1 MIHHLARWPTQL
13 LAGTLLLATA
23 SGAGAQMYRW
33 VDDDGQVHF
42 SDTPPTDAGRYDR
55 EVLDRRGLV
64 VERLERAQTA
74 EEREREQARQAAEA
88 ETARREAEQARAD
101 RILLQSFGS
110 ERELLHARDDRLD
123 IVDGN
128 LNLMRNKLS
137 SLQEQHE
144 EALGRAQR
152 LRSQDREL
160 PENLQRRLGS
170 LERQILRQEE
180 QLVARQQEREAL
192 VERFNRDLQ
201 RLRQLRQEREDPA
214 S

>member
-1 MIHHLARWPTQL
+1 MIRLTTRWSPRL
-13 LAGTLLLATA
+13 LASALLLVLAA
-23 SGAGAQMYRW
+23 GAGAQMYRW
-33 VDDDGQVHF
+33 VDEDGQVHF
-42 SDTPPTDAGRYDR
+42 SDTPPADAGRYDR

-64 VERLERAQTA
+64 VERLERAPTA
-74 EEREREQARQAAEA
+74 EERRQAQTRKAEEA
-88 ETARREAEQARAD
+88 EKARREAEQARAD

-137 SLQEQHE
+137 SLQEQHQ

-152 LRSQDREL
+152 LAAQDREL
-160 PENLQRRLGS
+160 PENLQRRLDS
-170 LERQILRQEE
+170 LERQILLQEE
-180 QLVARQQEREAL
+180 QLATRSQEREAL

-201 RLRQLRQEREDPA
+201 RLRELRQA
-214 S
+214 Q